1 MMDKNINEE
10 WLDTQM
16 QPEEDEAILLKRAL
30 LYEKAKGEV
39 DVEAELERFEAKY
52 FGKDK
57 GSAGKAEN
65 LKNDKAKDLKD
76 ESITDKLS
84 LDKQSNKIWLKIA
97 AVFVGLLMLSGISYA
112 AYHIT
117 KQGNTDEQT
126 VVKDSITV
134 SQPAKKQISSSKTW
148 QEVEPNQKSPV
159 VFEDAELSTILKYI
173 ADKTNVKVAYHNES
187 AAHVRF
193 YLQWE
198 QGDSLQDIIDK
209 VNHFEKVHL
218 SFDEAKQLIVV
229 E

>member
-10 WLDTQM
+10 WLDTQV
-16 QPEEDEAILLKRAL
+16 QPEEEEAILLKRAL
-30 LYEKAKGEV
+30 LYEKAKGDV
-39 DVEAELERFEAKY
+39 DVEAEWKKFEA
-52 FGKDK
+52 
-57 GSAGKAEN
+57 SN
-65 LKNDKAKDLKD
+65 
-76 ESITDKLS
+76 
-84 LDKQSNKIWLKIA
+84 KQSNRIWLKIA
-97 AVFVGLLMLSGISYA
+97 AVFVGLLMLSGLSYA
-112 AYHIT
+112 AYHIA
-117 KQGNTDEQT
+117 KQGNIEEQV
-126 VVKDSITV
+126 VVKDSVTV

-173 ADKTNVKVAYHNES
+173 ADKTNVKVTYHNES

-209 VNHFEKVHL
+209 INHFEKVHL